1 MKTALDCVPCLLRQ
15 ALEAARFVSDDPASH
30 RRVVRRV
37 LAELSEFD
45 LSEPPP
51 VAAAGIHRLVREI
64 AGVSD
69 PYEETK
75 RRFTARALEMLPELR
90 ERVRRSD
97 DPFAAAVRFAVAGN
111 IVDLGVNG
119 GLTHDDVDRALSRA
133 MAAPLDEAALAEL
146 RQAAARVRDG
156 AGTILYLADNAGEI
170 VFDRLLLEQLAG
182 ARLKVAVKGG
192 AVIND
197 ATRRDAE
204 QAGIGEIA
212 EIIDTGSDTPGVVL
226 EETGDGFREE
236 FGRAGLVIAKG
247 QGNYEALSEAPR
259 EVFFLLMVKCDV
271 LASDLAEPGG
281 TLYLGRKEE

>member
-1 MKTALDCVPCLLRQ
+1 
-15 ALEAARFVSDDPASH
+15 
-30 RRVVRRV
+30 
-37 LAELSEFD
+37 
-45 LSEPPP
+45 
-51 VAAAGIHRLVREI
+51 VRE
-64 AGVSD
+64 
-69 PYEETK
+69 
-75 RRFTARALEMLPELR
+75 
-90 ERVRRSD
+90 
-97 DPFAAAVRFAVAGN
+97 
-111 IVDLGVNG
+111 G
-119 GLTHDDVDRALSRA
+119 G
-133 MAAPLDEAALAEL
+133 
-146 RQAAARVRDG
+146 
-156 AGTILYLADNAGEI
+156 GTILYLADNAGEI

-204 QAGIGEIA
+204 QAGIGEVA

-236 FGRAGLVIAKG
+236 FGRAELVIAKG

-271 LASDLAEPGG
+271 LASDLGEPRG